1 VLTEKD
7 LGFILAH
14 CRKTVPEIRI
24 EQSPMPE
31 CDVNFY
37 MSLKDKRVLAN
48 AMSTARCGMEELI
61 LKAQDCMDA
70 FVNNKEYI
78 ENAR

>member
-1 VLTEKD
+1 
-7 LGFILAH
+7 
-14 CRKTVPEIRI
+14 
-24 EQSPMPE
+24 MPE

-78 ENAR
+78 ENAREIT